1 MTLRAKP
8 GRFEVVTPP
17 ALRVVPP
24 APGPTR
30 RHTDPPAEGGATPV
44 PFDVF
49 AEHTGQRPTRQFGLE
64 EARELL
70 DQGRFW
76 TEYQAIIQA
85 RTGKTVAYEALARF
99 ERRDG
104 RPVAPTK
111 VFSVLH
117 ADPSLLLRAE
127 LTLKLHQVEHAPRRP
142 PLFVNLDPDSWA
154 RAGDRH
160 RNPFLALF
168 ASSGR
173 RIVVEVT
180 EAMAIADVT
189 RAREMINALRARRL
203 PIALDDVGAANGI
216 LSFDAITDAE
226 VLKFDRSL
234 IPRLRA
240 PRCRA
245 LVQALTRMARET
257 GAHSILEGVET
268 TADFVLA
275 RDVGFDLVQGFLF
288 KDRAQ
293 LARR

>member
-1 MTLRAKP
+1 
-8 GRFEVVTPP
+8 
-17 ALRVVPP
+17 VVPP
-24 APGPTR
+24 PPLTGR
-30 RHTDPPAEGGATPV
+30 RRTDLRDGARPEPV

-49 AEHTGQRPTRQFGLE
+49 AEHHGVRAARRFDLD
-64 EARELL
+64 EARAML
-70 DQGRFW
+70 DEGRFW

-104 RPVAPTK
+104 RAVPPAR
-111 VFSVLH
+111 VFAVLH

-127 LTLKLHQVEHAPRRP
+127 LTLKLHQVEHAPRP

-160 RNPFLALF
+160 RNPFLALL

-180 EAMAIADVT
+180 EAMAMADVT
-189 RAREMINALRARRL
+189 RAREMMNALRARRL

-216 LSFDAITDAE
+216 LSFDAIADAE

-234 IPRLRA
+234 IPRLRS